1 MMTSLDIKPK
11 GFSVI
16 ELDGYVTQSA
26 VDQTKEV
33 LSDPDLFQ
41 RMVDHNYEIATQF
54 FSYATLRR
62 RLKNY
67 IAENPWLF

>member
-1 MMTSLDIKPK
+1 MMRSFDIKPK
-11 GFSVI
+11 GFAVI

-33 LSDPDLFQ
+33 LSDPDLCQ

-62 RLKNY
+62 RLHAY
-67 IAENPWLF
+67 IAEHPWLF